1 MRFVHM
7 ADIHFDSPFTVLA
20 SKKELASIR
29 RLEQREAFKKAIE
42 YIKKERI
49 PFLFISG
56 DLYEQEY
63 IRESTIEYIN
73 NLFKTI
79 PETKIF
85 ISPGNHDPFLNNS
98 FYNTYEWNENVT
110 IFKGEIKRIELE
122 DVDIYGYGFSDFYC
136 IDSKIDEIEIKNK
149 NKINILIIHGSLDA
163 SKTLDMQYN
172 PINSVKLKKVGFDY
186 VALGHIHKSNYNN
199 NENNFI
205 YPGSLISFGFDELGE
220 HGFLDIEINKLKK
233 ESNSGKNKKIKL
245 KIKNNSEKNKINK
258 LKIKNNLEKN
268 KINKLKIK
276 NNSEKNKIN
285 KLKIKNNIEENK
297 INKLKI
303 ENNLEKN
310 KINNLI
316 IRNNLIK
323 KERNNLNKI
332 AYQNDKINNSKGN
345 DLKQK
350 NIKFIKIDN
359 RTFAEK
365 SINISHINSEEN
377 LIEEINK
384 VDVEEDKFYK
394 IILEGTKKIEINKNK
409 ICKLIAKENILKVKD
424 KTKIEYNFDILS
436 KQKNLKGIFIN
447 KMLKRLKDKPEEEE
461 YIKKAIEI
469 GLKSFE

>member
-20 SKKELASIR
+20 SKKDLSNIR

-42 YIKKERI
+42 YIKEEQI

-79 PETKIF
+79 SKTKIF

-98 FYNTYEWNENVT
+98 FYNTYKWNENVT

-136 IDSKIDEIEIKNK
+136 TDSKLDKIEIKNK
-149 NKINILIIHGSLDA
+149 NKINILITHGALDA

-172 PINSVKLKKVGFDY
+172 PINSVKLRKIGFDY

-199 NENNFI
+199 ENNFV
-205 YPGSLISFGFDELGE
+205 YPGSLISFGFDEPGE
-220 HGFLDIEINKLKK
+220 HGFLDIEINKI
-233 ESNSGKNKKIKL
+233 G
-245 KIKNNSEKNKINK
+245 IKNNS
-258 LKIKNNLEKN
+258 
-268 KINKLKIK
+268 
-276 NNSEKNKIN
+276 
-285 KLKIKNNIEENK
+285 EENK

-303 ENNLEKN
+303 ENNSEKN
-310 KINNLI
+310 KIKKLKIKNNSKENKIKKLKIKNNSEKNRIKNLKIKNNLMKK
-316 IRNNLIK
+316 RNNISN
-323 KERNNLNKI
+323 RNIN
-332 AYQNDKINNSKGN
+332 QNDKENNDKKN
-345 DLKQK
+345 DLNEK
-350 NIKFIKIDN
+350 NIKFIKTDN
-359 RTFAEK
+359 RTFVEK

-384 VDVEEDKFYK
+384 IDIEEDKFYK
-394 IILEGTKKIEINKNK
+394 IILDGTKKTEINKNK
-409 ICKLIAKENILKVKD
+409 ICKLIENKNILKVKD
-424 KTKIEYNFDILS
+424 KTKTEYNFDILS
-436 KQKNLKGIFIN
+436 KQKNLKGIFVK
-447 KMLKRLKDKPEEEE
+447 KMLNRLKDNPEQEE
-461 YIKKAIEI
+461 YIKRAIEI